1 MTYEEALKLLNDMQ
15 FKDEY
20 QGKDEYT
27 DMLLACKQA
36 LEKQIPK
43 KPTPHIVKVERL
55 KIGNARWGK
64 GTTVYKC
71 PCCNNFISRLYDYC
85 FKCGQAIDWSD
96 EI

>member
-36 LEKQIPK
+36 LEKQIPHK
-43 KPTPHIVKVERL
+43 LKPNNSQSKGGCIPVC
-55 KIGNARWGK
+55 GK
-64 GTTVYKC
+64 CNGIMDLEQGDLNYC
-71 PCCNNFISRLYDYC
+71 PY
-85 FKCGQAIDWSD
+85 CGQAIDWSD